1 MPTVDITFSKL
12 NYVIEKAYLLMYQR
26 VRGSIITQT
35 AIFEY
40 GYNRVENV
48 SLLLSDF
55 IKIFHLFGKNFKSKI
70 ADKIDST
77 PFKKNKL
84 TSKLTALKL
93 KTPILVADELLRKQ
107 KLTVIII
114 SAHQCDVGVEFGK

>member
-55 IKIFHLFGKNFKSKI
+55 I
-70 ADKIDST
+70 
-77 PFKKNKL
+77 
-84 TSKLTALKL
+84 
-93 KTPILVADELLRKQ
+93 
-107 KLTVIII
+107 
-114 SAHQCDVGVEFGK
+114 

>member
-77 PFKKNKL
+77 PFKNNKL
-84 TSKLTALKL
+84 TSKF
-93 KTPILVADELLRKQ
+93 
-107 KLTVIII
+107 TVL
-114 SAHQCDVGVEFGK
+114 